1 MQCVSIIVCL
11 CISIIALCGPRS
23 SGTSAEPQEQATAK
37 AGRFSTVRIDQ
48 QKSDPSALDIYL
60 GGTGQAVRFFSW
72 EPKQRGP
79 RTYFN
84 DVGMLYTQGWVTISG
99 TMKGEGDNYT
109 IEPPTQDPSMLAIWS
124 DVIGPAIQ
132 VRTANT
138 DKVGSYVFQSLDRK
152 ANYTFS
158 IEQNG
163 GLRWGAASRAD
174 MDTNLYR
181 GAANTLKTDGSLAVG
196 NVVTIGSPGPGSA
209 LHVGGSQSV
218 KRTPVGADYAVTDED
233 YYVGV
238 TDTSAQRVVALPTAS
253 GKTGRVYIIKDESG
267 GAGKHHIMVKPQPRE
282 TIDGV
287 AALPIRTNYG
297 VLRIISN
304 GNNWLAI

>member
-1 MQCVSIIVCL
+1 MSM
-11 CISIIALCGPRS
+11 
-23 SGTSAEPQEQATAK
+23 TTAEAQQQATAK
-37 AGRFSTVRIDQ
+37 VGRFSTVRIDK
-48 QKSDPSALDIYL
+48 QKSDASALDIYL
-60 GGTGQAVRFFSW
+60 GGNGKAVRFFTW
-72 EPKQRGP
+72 EQEQRGP

-99 TMKGEGDNYT
+99 TMKGDGEDYS

-132 VRTANT
+132 ARTANT
-138 DKVGSYVFQSLDRK
+138 ADVGSYIFQALDRN

-163 GLRWGAASRAD
+163 GLRWGAASRKE

-181 GAANTLKTDGSLAVG
+181 GASRTLKTDGSLVVGDAVSVG
-196 NVVTIGSPGPGSA
+196 TPGTTST

-218 KRTPVGADYAVTDED
+218 QRTAVAADYAVTDGD
-233 YYVGV
+233 YYVAV
-238 TDTSAQRVVALPTAS
+238 TDTTAERIVTLPAALR
-253 GKTGRVYIIKDESG
+253 KTGRVHVIKDESG
-267 GAGKHHIMVKPQPRE
+267 RAAEHPIVVKAQPGE
-282 TIDGV
+282 TIDGAGSV
-287 AALPIRTNYG
+287 KIGTNYG

-304 GNNWLAI
+304 GQNWFVM